1 MSIKV
6 NSRELYNI
14 VCSEKLTVRS
24 TRWNKSPYNIMRWCD
39 LVAQWLHSWTRDM
52 RVNLWRVRIPS
63 IPFKN
68 EICSYIIFF
77 RTRKSA
83 RKFCIPVS
91 LPLVNTK
98 EILIMRSGNAETPL
112 HVSVI
117 NFGQCCPT
125 DAADSI
131 YLRRKILIYKNTTK
145 YKYRRCEDCRNCL
158 RSTLQAYMPPN

>member
-1 MSIKV
+1 
-6 NSRELYNI
+6 
-14 VCSEKLTVRS
+14 
-24 TRWNKSPYNIMRWCD
+24 
-39 LVAQWLHSWTRDM
+39 LHSWTRDM

-63 IPFKN
+63 IPSLKSAH
-68 EICSYIIFF
+68 ISFF
-77 RTRKSA
+77 RTRKSSM
-83 RKFCIPVS
+83 KFCIPVS

-98 EILIMRSGNAETPL
+98 EILIMRSGNADTPNTPL

>member
-6 NSRELYNI
+6 NSRELYNNNI

-39 LVAQWLHSWTRDM
+39 LVAQRLHSWTRDM

-98 EILIMRSGNAETPL
+98 EILIMRSGNVRRHATARECHHLRTMLSDRCGRLDIPKEKD
-112 HVSVI
+112 I
-117 NFGQCCPT
+117 N
-125 DAADSI
+125 I
-131 YLRRKILIYKNTTK
+131 
-145 YKYRRCEDCRNCL
+145 
-158 RSTLQAYMPPN
+158 